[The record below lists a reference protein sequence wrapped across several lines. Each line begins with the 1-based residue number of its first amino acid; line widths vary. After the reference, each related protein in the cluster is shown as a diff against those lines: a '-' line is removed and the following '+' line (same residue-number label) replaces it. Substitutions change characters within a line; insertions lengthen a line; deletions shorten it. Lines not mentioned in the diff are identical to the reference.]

1 VTLGELL
8 ARAALRRPDAEAV
21 VDGRRRLTYFE
32 LDRRATALALGLGRL
47 AVGRGDRVLLAL
59 RNRLEHVVAY
69 WALQKLGGVAVPVNF
84 RLAANELRY
93 LLDDSGARLALYEE
107 STADTMRD
115 ATSGTHTDLVYVG
128 DDPPAGSTPFDELLG
143 DRDESGGRQAGGVE
157 GTRSLRAAADG
168 KRPDGAQP
176 QRSSAS
182 VPRGR
187 LDPSRLPS
195 AALAPAAE
203 PPGEN
208 DLSLILYTSGTT
220 GRPKGVPR
228 THRNHYAGAMA
239 HVIQCGY
246 TWGERTLGVMPLYHT
261 MGIHALTSM
270 AAINGCF
277 VCQPEWSAAG
287 ALRLIADERL
297 TALYLIPTL
306 FWELVHAPELARTDV
321 SSVRKLAYAGAPM
334 LAPLTEACA
343 KAFRPDVFVNHY
355 GSTEIY
361 TFSIFPDVRAKPGCA
376 GRPGIHSMLR
386 VVVAS
391 AERRVG
397 PDEQAP
403 AGAKGEIIASLASDE
418 AFAGYWNR
426 PDADARALR
435 EGWYFTGDMGW
446 LDGDGDL
453 WVAGRVDDMIISGGE
468 NIHPVEVEDVLA
480 RHAGVKDVAVIGEP
494 DEKWGERVV
503 AFVVPA
509 GPGLTAETLDRH
521 CRTSGDLANFKRPRR
536 FVFVTTIPKTASGK
550 ILRRLLRDGQ
560 YTEVGP

>member
-1 VTLGELL
+1 MTLATLL
-8 ARAALRRPDAEAV
+8 ARAALRHPDAEAV
-21 VDGRRRLTYFE
+21 LDGPRRLTYHD
-32 LDRRATALALGLGRL
+32 LDARTASAARGFAQLGI
-47 AVGRGDRVLLAL
+47 AKGDRVLLSL

-69 WALQKLGGVAVPVNF
+69 WALQKLAAIPVPVNF

-93 LLDDSGARLALYEE
+93 VLDDSAAKVALFEA
-107 STADTMRD
+107 STADAMLEAANGTPTRLMFVGESAAG
-115 ATSGTHTDLVYVG
+115 ATFSPDVRR
-128 DDPPAGSTPFDELLG
+128 FDGLLG
-143 DRDESGGRQAGGVE
+143 DGGRGWG
-157 GTRSLRAAADG
+157 
-168 KRPDGAQP
+168 DGAWRSGTQP
-176 QRSSAS
+176 RTIPPPPAPVPQPPS
-182 VPRGR
+182 VGT
-187 LDPSRLPS
+187 
-195 AALAPAAE
+195 
-203 PPGEN
+203 PGERETPQES

-228 THRNHYAGAMA
+228 THKNHYAGALA

-277 VCQPEWSAAG
+277 VCQPEWSTTQ
-287 ALRLIADERL
+287 ALELIARERL

-306 FWELVHAPELARTDV
+306 FWELTHAPELARSDV

-343 KAFRPDVFVNHY
+343 KTFSPDVFVNHY

-361 TFSIFPDVRAKPGCA
+361 TFSVFPDVQAKPGCA
-376 GRPGIHSMLR
+376 GRPGLHSTLR
-386 VVVAS
+386 VVAAS

-397 PDEQAP
+397 PDELAP
-403 AGAKGEIIASLASDE
+403 AGVKGEIIASLQSDE

-426 PDADARALR
+426 PDADAKALR

-446 LDGDGDL
+446 IDADGDL

-480 RHAGVKDVAVIGEP
+480 RHALVRDVAVIGEP
-494 DEKWGERVV
+494 DDKWGERVV
-503 AFVVPA
+503 AFVVPSGA
-509 GPGLTAETLDRH
+509 LTAEMLDLH

-536 FVFVTTIPKTASGK
+536 FVFVAEIPKTASGK
-550 ILRRLLRDGQ
+550 ILRRLLRDGH
-560 YTEVGP
+560 YTEVRP